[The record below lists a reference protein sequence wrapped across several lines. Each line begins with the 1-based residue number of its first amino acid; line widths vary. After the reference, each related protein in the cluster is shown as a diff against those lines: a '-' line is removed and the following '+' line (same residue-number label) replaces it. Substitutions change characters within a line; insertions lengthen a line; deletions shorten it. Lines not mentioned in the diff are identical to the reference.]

1 MRYKCARCG
10 GIKLTATCPIDI
22 NTDYIYEES
31 ISTEV
36 YCEDCDDQTN
46 TIDIPDEEYFR
57 IKDMSENEYDAYCG
71 KNREEYDKNN
81 KEE

>member
-1 MRYKCARCG
+1 MYRN
-10 GIKLTATCPIDI
+10 I
-22 NTDYIYEES
+22 DYIYEES

-71 KNREEYDKNN
+71 KNREEYDKDN